1 MTTNQEQWQ
10 KLRQFGTPET
20 QAAFD
25 ARLVE
30 LRDRLLTANGYDY
43 SKDIQPWVGSEITV
57 AFLSSSGPSPSSS
70 TLTQSEK
77 PLVMVVPVANPLL
90 AKQLL
95 DQQESQET
103 WVERSYKGIEIKE
116 TPKTADELY
125 STAVLSTRYLVVTN
139 NSQATNRVIDTYQQL
154 NPSLGSTPG
163 YREALSQIQNSQPF
177 ARMYVNLP
185 QAAAIAS
192 ANAAKPIPPDKLA
205 EVQQNQGL
213 AATVMLQPE
222 GILFRGISW
231 LHPQSEKLRVVENNA
246 QMMPELWPA
255 DTMLTISGAT

>member
-1 MTTNQEQWQ
+1 MTKNQKTPLLLAAGAAALLIASGTAAYWFLAQKQEEVPDTMPVGVEVVPQDALMSISMTTNQEQWQ

-70 TLTQSEK
+70 TLTQSKK

-139 NSQATNRVIDTYQQL
+139 NVRFV
-154 NPSLGSTPG
+154 
-163 YREALSQIQNSQPF
+163 
-177 ARMYVNLP
+177 
-185 QAAAIAS
+185 
-192 ANAAKPIPPDKLA
+192 
-205 EVQQNQGL
+205 
-213 AATVMLQPE
+213 
-222 GILFRGISW
+222 
-231 LHPQSEKLRVVENNA
+231 
-246 QMMPELWPA
+246 
-255 DTMLTISGAT
+255 